1 MTQIYY
7 YASFAVV
14 RAKMFVRPRIAFLL
28 CALTFSQ
35 MSSAQNASM
44 LAQGGDTYTKAMA
57 AYQGGNYSLAAQLFE
72 QAAVETPGTTEALL
86 YAGRSFVRLQL
97 YEKAEQVFREYLGR
111 IQRPPRVTTYLD
123 MS

>member
-1 MTQIYY
+1 MRLSLSLAQR
-7 YASFAVV
+7 V
-14 RAKMFVRPRIAFLL
+14 FVRPRIAFLL

-57 AYQGGNYSLAAQLFE
+57 AYQGGDYSLAAQLFE

-97 YEKAEQVFREYLGR
+97 YEKAEQAVSR
-111 IQRPPRVTTYLD
+111 IRSEESSVLRGLLPAWICLEPRK
-123 MS
+123 